1 MKVSSEIFPWN
12 DEEKMTKKKK
22 LKPKKRSQ
30 RKHATNIYTQSND
43 KENKVKNKKRK
54 YVKDIVKRNWEC
66 DNELSKQED
75 NLETDSEVA
84 DSSGE
89 PDDGTIKGDLFE
101 GSKSPSLLKMVC
113 DHRSN

>member
-1 MKVSSEIFPWN
+1 M
-12 DEEKMTKKKK
+12 MKKKK
-22 LKPKKRSQ
+22 LKAKKHSQ
-30 RKHATNIYTQSND
+30 RKHAINNIVNTQFID
-43 KENKVKNKKRK
+43 KENKVKNKKRKSK

-75 NLETDSEVA
+75 NLKTDSEVA

-89 PDDGTIKGDLFE
+89 PDDGTIEGDLFE